1 MKQALFY
8 EKDPNGSVRCL
19 LCPHSCKIKEGER
32 GICGVRKN
40 INGQL
45 FAETYGRVT
54 ALHSDPIEKKPL
66 YHYHPGD
73 YVFSIGSLG
82 CNLHC
87 SFCQNSEISQSNFD
101 DFPFYKSYTPDD
113 IIDLAKQ
120 NSDIIGIAYTYN
132 EPTVYY
138 EFMYDTAKKAKANK
152 LLNIVVTNGFIN
164 KAPLEQ
170 LMEYTDAFSVDLKAF
185 TESFYKK
192 YTGSSLAPVKETIKT
207 IKANGKHI
215 ELINLVIPTLNDDK
229 KTFEEMVKW
238 INDETGNDTVLHLSR
253 YFPRHKLT
261 ISPTPVDT
269 LKELKEIAD
278 QYLQNVYLGNV

>member
-1 MKQALFY
+1 MQEASFY
-8 EKDPNGSVRCL
+8 EKKADGSVQCL
-19 LCPHSCKIKEGER
+19 LCPHLCKIKDGKR

-54 ALHSDPIEKKPL
+54 SLHSDPIEKKPL
-66 YHYHPGD
+66 YHFHPGD
-73 YVFSIGSLG
+73 YIFSMGSLG

-87 SFCQNSEISQSNFD
+87 LFCQNSEISQSNFD
-101 DFPFYKSYTPDD
+101 DFPYYKNYTTDD
-113 IIDLAKQ
+113 IINLAKK
-120 NSDIIGIAYTYN
+120 NTDNIGIAYTYN

-138 EFMYDTAKKAKANK
+138 EFMYDIAKKASANK
-152 LLNIVVTNGFIN
+152 LLNVAVTNGFIN

-170 LMEYTDAFSVDLKAF
+170 LLEYIDAFSVDLKAF
-185 TESFYKK
+185 TESFYKR

-207 IKANGKHI
+207 IKAHGKHL

-229 KTFEEMVKW
+229 QTFEQMVRW
-238 INDETGNDTVLHLSR
+238 INDEIGNETVLHLSR

-261 ISPTPVDT
+261 ISPTSIDT
-269 LKELKEIAD
+269 LKELKDIAD
-278 QYLQNVYLGNV
+278 KYLKNVYLGNV